1 MAPGFWRGLRPRT
14 RNILLV
20 GGGLALLV
28 IALAAF
34 ALWEL
39 GRSDIFNS
47 GQDDLGRAELERLT
61 GITIPAGASGL
72 RSHVESWQDTIVH
85 LRFELP
91 AAALPAWVAG
101 QAWDTPPAAGPL
113 AYPFAQAPEWMQ
125 RAGGWWRPQEAG
137 SFQVGALGGPAGI
150 YQHVLIDTSDPATAV
165 VYVVSFDT

>member
-1 MAPGFWRGLRPRT
+1 MSLGFWRGLRPRT

-28 IALAAF
+28 IALAGF
-34 ALWEL
+34 ALYEL
-39 GRSDIFNS
+39 GRADLFNS
-47 GQDDLGRAELERLT
+47 GTDDVAAAQLEQLT

-91 AAALPAWVAG
+91 AAELPAWIAA
-101 QAWDTPPAAGPL
+101 QSWTTPPAAGPL
-113 AYPFAQAPEWMQ
+113 AYPFTQTPEWLE
-125 RAGGWWRPQEAG
+125 RSGGWWQPQQASSFQLGSLGGAG
-137 SFQVGALGGPAGI
+137 S
-150 YQHVLIDTSDPATAV
+150 YQHVLIDTSDPARAL